1 MNTHFLAPGASRL
14 EGVNTYIQGFS
25 IPSERDSPY
34 SEGFLTSRG
43 IPRIQRDPLPSS
55 PHTHTRT
62 KAHEGLTMNNH
73 AHLELA
79 TFLLGFMLSKLT
91 CFVEVIHGIA

>member
-1 MNTHFLAPGASRL
+1 MSTL
-14 EGVNTYIQGFS
+14 TYK
-25 IPSERDSPY
+25 DSPY
-34 SEGFLTSRG
+34 PVREILHTQRDSSHLEGFPAFRG
-43 IPRIQRDPLPSS
+43 IPPPSS
-55 PHTHTRT
+55 PHTHTHT